1 MSISNLINPNKTED
15 NQQNDYTLGILASK
29 MHISQ
34 GKGFLF
40 VIPDASPVPGTVH
53 CSVNKKSV
61 SRQFTLLSGQMQ
73 IKKKRQK
80 KEKQGGI

>member
-40 VIPDASPVPGTVH
+40 VIPDASPVPGTMVG
-53 CSVNKKSV
+53 
-61 SRQFTLLSGQMQ
+61 L
-73 IKKKRQK
+73 
-80 KEKQGGI
+80 E